1 MVFNLRDLIKESVK
15 LFEGRKEDA
24 LAKYGEVPKGIFD
37 VFVENDPSGNHKY
50 IDWLMRV
57 WGQDN
62 CGVDGNYRNEYR
74 CNNISSAESLMGDI
88 LFFNESPHKYDIKDI
103 NKFEHIHP
111 FTTAT
116 KESRLKLTKGELKKQ
131 ATKLYETDRYL
142 VIEPHSHPSSCYYG
156 SGTQWCTTSRS
167 YSGHFDSYY
176 KDNSLLYF
184 INKKTGKK
192 RAFLTNLRRPMFGP
206 TGYSRGNDNIDWLH
220 AGDKEYRNYRGQ
232 IYTETDRLGRSFAGI
247 PIEAKE
253 AMQKG
258 HINKAKKYAKNLKD
272 SPDKIKL
279 MQQLGMGDI
288 PELEVIDGGWDV
300 SSDGPIS
307 PSVKEITG
315 TFTVSNN
322 SDFGNVEKVERLNLG
337 SNVSIVNSIKACEK
351 ITINSRVDLSSIEG
365 SVSRV
370 EIISGVITNWG
381 GITSV
386 GDLVSR
392 DIQRGWKTMADRMQI
407 TKLSFTYG
415 AAKQYLE
422 KAFKGKEI
430 TVSNYFY

>member
-1 MVFNLRDLIKESVK
+1 MVFNLKDLIKESVK

-24 LAKYGEVPKGIFD
+24 LAKYGEVPKEIFD

-50 IDWLMRV
+50 IDWLMRT

-62 CGVDGNYRNEYR
+62 CGANGGYHNQYR
-74 CNNISSAESLMGDI
+74 CNNISNAESLVSDI

-103 NKFEHIHP
+103 NKFEYISQ

-116 KESRLKLTKGELKKQ
+116 REARLILTKGELKKQ

-156 SGTQWCTTSRS
+156 SGTQWCTTSKS

-192 RAFLTNLRRPMFGP
+192 RAFLTNLTRPMFGP
-206 TGYSRGNDNIDWLH
+206 TRYSRGNDNIDWLH

-232 IYTETDRLGRSFAGI
+232 IYTETDRLGRSFAGV
-247 PIEAKE
+247 PMEAKE

-279 MQQLGMGDI
+279 MQQLGMSDI
-288 PELEVIDGGWDV
+288 PELTVINGSWNV

-322 SDFGNVEKVERLNLG
+322 SDFGNVEKVSTLDLT
-337 SNVSIVNSIKACEK
+337 SNVTKVYSVKTCDTLRVQSIIKLNSLEG
-351 ITINSRVDLSSIEG
+351 TIATVRLV
-365 SVSRV
+365 
-370 EIISGVITNWG
+370 SGVITDWG
-381 GITSV
+381 GV
-386 GDLVSR
+386 DFVDKLVSTTV
-392 DIQRGWKTMADRMQI
+392 QRGWKSMVNRVQI
-407 TKLSFTYG
+407 EKLVFTTN
-415 AAKQYLE
+415 ASKEFLQR
-422 KAFKGKEI
+422 AFGGKE
-430 TVSNYFY
+430 VSVGNYY